1 MGNTVGSVYR
11 VTSFGESHGEV
22 VGVVV
27 DGCPPGHS
35 LGLDRIQAELDR
47 RRPGQSAATT
57 TRSEED
63 RVEVLS
69 GVHEGRTTGAPICM
83 VIRNRDAD
91 PSAYEAIRW
100 RPRPGH
106 ADYTAHVKYG
116 GYGDHRGGGRFSG
129 RITACHVMAGALAR
143 QLLDPLGVRV
153 VAYTRSIHGITAPGL
168 TPEEALAY
176 TESNPIRCP
185 DPETAARM
193 MEAVEEARRAG
204 DSLGGSVECLALG
217 VPPGL
222 GEPVF
227 DTLEGDLSKA
237 LFSVPAV
244 KAVEFGAGA
253 GFASMRGSD
262 ANDPYAVRGGR
273 VVTLSNHS
281 GGING
286 GMSSGMPVVVRA
298 TFRPTPSIGVPQGTV
313 DLRTLEEATLEVG
326 GRHDPCIVPRAVP
339 VVENTVAMVLLDHAL
354 MAGAVKRWRVE
365 E

>member
-1 MGNTVGSVYR
+1 MGNTIGSVYR

-27 DGCPPGHS
+27 DGCPPGHPFS
-35 LGLDRIQAELDR
+35 LERVQAELDR
-47 RRPGQSAATT
+47 RRPGQSSVTT
-57 TRSEED
+57 PRREED
-63 RVEVLS
+63 RVEALS
-69 GVHEGRTTGAPICM
+69 GVQGGRTTGAPICM
-83 VIRNRDAD
+83 MIRNRDRD
-91 PSAYEAIRW
+91 PSAYDETRW

-116 GYGDHRGGGRFSG
+116 GHGDHRGGGRFSG
-129 RITACHVMAGALAR
+129 RITVCHVMAGALAR
-143 QLLDPLGVRV
+143 QLLEPLGVRV
-153 VAYTRSIHGITAPGL
+153 VAYTRSIHDITAPSL

-176 TESNPIRCP
+176 TESNPVRCP
-185 DPETAARM
+185 HPEAAARM
-193 MEAVEEARRAG
+193 LEAVEEARRAG
-204 DSLGGSVECLALG
+204 DSLGGSVECLALN

-253 GFASMRGSD
+253 RFASMRGSE
-262 ANDPYAVRGGR
+262 ANDPYAVRGGK
-273 VVTLSNHS
+273 VVTLGNNS

-286 GMSSGMPVVVRA
+286 GISSGMPVVVRA

-313 DLRTLEEATLEVG
+313 DLRTLEEVTLEVG

-354 MAGAVKRWRVE
+354 MAGAIHRWRRE
-365 E
+365 D